1 MKTYKTRH
9 QFYLP
14 DDLSEKLEALASKPG
29 ASKTGILTDAL
40 AAWFERKAG
49 NELDTRFGPRLD
61 KQNRTAERIE
71 QKIEFIAEALGTF
84 VQHQLT
90 LVAHKPPF
98 ESDTAALGRQRYLK
112 FVEIVGSRVAKAKP
126 VAAHT
131 QATNEDRNSG

>member
-14 DDLSEKLEALASKPG
+14 DDLSEKLDILASKPG

-40 AAWFERKAG
+40 VAWFERKAG

-98 ESDTAALGRQRYLK
+98 EPDTAALGHQRYLK

-126 VAAHT
+126 T
-131 QATNEDRNSG
+131 DPNSIQKDEDRVDG